1 MATRRLA
8 LSALIFV
15 LTFSGPGIAMNLSG
29 ASARTLYISPS
40 GSDAN
45 TCTAAA
51 ACRTFNRAYRAATPG
66 DSVQIGAGMYPAQT
80 IAFDPTK
87 AAAKQDVVFSP
98 TAGANV
104 SVGYLTVNGTH
115 LVLSAL
121 TVNGWKIGT
130 TADHV
135 TMLGDTSTREI
146 TTAGAHN
153 VLVKG
158 GEVYSPS
165 SVTTDSQISA
175 YGPAIP
181 TNVTYDGV
189 WFHDFVDVGP
199 GKLHHIECLQV
210 GAGVNLTIKNSRFG
224 PNCDTHDLFIR
235 SWGDTVNGGPHPLD
249 VKLTSN
255 TFLRCLPG
263 CYSLMAYDDL
273 YTLSKTNLVVA
284 GNTFTPGAG
293 MAFRWEHGA
302 AAFYDNLLSTMS
314 AFTCGY
320 RATSAALPASSFF
333 HDNLFYGGSSGCGAN
348 AKTIASSA
356 GLWLGNGDYHLAD
369 TSPARDL
376 FTVGPVDDM
385 DGDVRPMN
393 GHFDAGADEAS

>member
-1 MATRRLA
+1 MN
-8 LSALIFV
+8 
-15 LTFSGPGIAMNLSG
+15 FSGAAG
-29 ASARTLYISPS
+29 RTLYISPG

-45 TCTAAA
+45 ACTAAA
-51 ACRTFNRAYRAATPG
+51 PCRTFDRAYRAAAPG
-66 DSVQIGAGMYPAQT
+66 DGVQVGAGTYPSQT
-80 IAFDPTK
+80 IALDQTK
-87 AAAKQDVVFSP
+87 AAATQDVVFRP

-104 SVGYLTVNGTH
+104 TVGYLTIKATH
-115 LVLSAL
+115 LLLSAL
-121 TVNGWKIGT
+121 TIDGWKIGT
-130 TADHV
+130 TAGHV

-146 TTAGAHN
+146 TTAGAHD

-158 GEVYSPS
+158 GEVHSPTP
-165 SVTTDSQISA
+165 VTTDSQISA
-175 YGPAIP
+175 YGSAIP

-235 SWGDTVNGGPHPLD
+235 SWGNAVNGGPHPLD
-249 VKLTSN
+249 VKLTGN

-273 YTLSKTNLVVA
+273 YTLSRTNLVVA
-284 GNTFTPGAG
+284 GNTFAPGAG
-293 MAFRWEHGA
+293 TAFRWEHGT
-302 AAFYDNLLSTMS
+302 AAFYDNLLSTTS
-314 AFTCGY
+314 AFACGY

-333 HDNLFYGGSSGCGAN
+333 HDNLFYGGGSGCGVN
-348 AKTIASSA
+348 AKTTTSSA
-356 GLWLGNGDYHLAD
+356 GLWLGSGDYHLAAA
-369 TSPARDL
+369 SPARDL

-385 DGDVRPMN
+385 DGDLRPLS
-393 GHFDAGADEAS
+393 GRFDAGADEAA